1 MTGTTLDAY
10 QYMPQMLW
18 SHLGR
23 HLGIEPPDLGTL
35 RTLYETRERTLFDHQ
50 VLAYRAIGFVPM
62 AEHQRRYVV
71 RWLKERLSGRPNR
84 ADLMQEL
91 KRWPYEHRILIQQ
104 DRALKPL
111 LVQAARD
118 VETAL
123 GAGLLQAFG
132 EATLERWGRYWR
144 NRVAH
149 S

>member
-10 QYMPQMLW
+10 QYVPQMLW

-23 HLGIEPPDLGTL
+23 HLDIEPPDLGTL

-50 VLAYRAIGFVPM
+50 VLAYRTLGFVPM

-91 KRWPYEHRILIQQ
+91 KRWLYEHGILIQQ

-111 LVQAARD
+111 VVQAARD
-118 VETAL
+118 VEGS
-123 GAGLLQAFG
+123 GA
-132 EATLERWGRYWR
+132 
-144 NRVAH
+144 NR
-149 S
+149 